1 MKVTSGNNTLDF
13 TMDRIRAA
21 LAGEY
26 EAALLSGDEALI
38 FDELVG
44 EAMGTVM
51 TPAGR
56 IFWASFE
63 GRPNTD
69 P

>member
-1 MKVTSGNNTLDF
+1 MKITSSNNTLDF

-26 EAALLSGDEALI
+26 EAALLSDDEALI

-51 TPAGR
+51 TPAGQ